1 MKFSSAILVALP
13 IVLTSWTAAAVP
25 QNRKGASSVEARN
38 IDAINGA
45 RVVARALQR
54 HAAELAVFER
64 DFDETL
70 LTAWRKCTSSRDCL
84 GMICIRGTC
93 Q

>member
-38 IDAINGA
+38 IDAINEA
-45 RVVARALQR
+45 RVVARALHER
-54 HAAELAVFER
+54 HAAEWALFER
-64 DFDETL
+64 HFDETL
-70 LTAWRKCTSSRDCL
+70 LTARASGSCVNSR
-84 GMICIRGTC
+84 